1 VKGADDKARRGR
13 ILIIDDD
20 PSIRE
25 GCRKVLS
32 TEGYLVDVS
41 ETAGRGIDRAAG
53 GSYDVIL
60 LDLRLPDMLGI
71 DAIPR
76 IKEKDSDPV
85 IVMITGYPTVATAV
99 DAAKRGVYDYIPK
112 PFTPDQLLFH
122 VERAVGKRLEDARS
136 EELRRRLELRE
147 KEVRIVDRSRAMK
160 KVLEL
165 VEKVAPSDSTVM
177 ITGESG
183 TGKEVVARH
192 IHAMST
198 RKNSEFVA
206 VDCSALVEGLIES
219 ELFGHVKGAF
229 TGAFRS
235 RRGSMELA
243 SGGTFFFDEISNLS
257 LSVQAKILRTIQE
270 REIRRVGDTRPI
282 TVNVRIL
289 AATNLDLGNEVRS
302 GRFRED
308 LFYRLN
314 VFPIRM
320 PPLRERREDIRPL
333 ADEFLGLFARRKRKP
348 ITGFSVEAED
358 FLMTYG
364 WPGNV
369 RELRNMVER
378 AVILEEGEAVTLP
391 SMLVGHGEGSRAEEA
406 NRGGEE
412 EGAAGGSVLLRDVE
426 ARHILRVLE
435 STGWNKRKTAR
446 LLGIDKKTLVS
457 KIRRYKIEE
466 G

>member
-1 VKGADDKARRGR
+1 VDRRTDTARPGR
-13 ILIIDDD
+13 ILVIDDD
-20 PSIRE
+20 ASIQE
-25 GCRKVLS
+25 GCRNVLS
-32 TEGYLVDVS
+32 AEGYQVDVS
-41 ETAGRGIDRAAG
+41 ETAGRGIDRVAG

-60 LDLRLPDMLGI
+60 LDLRLPDMLGTE
-71 DAIPR
+71 AIPR
-76 IKEKDSDPV
+76 IREKDSDPV
-85 IVMITGYPTVATAV
+85 IVMITGFPTVTTAV
-99 DAAKRGVYDYIPK
+99 EATGKGVYDYIPK

-122 VERAVGKRLEDARS
+122 VERAVRKRLADAKA

-147 KEVRIVDRSRAMK
+147 EEIRIVAQSQAMK
-160 KVLEL
+160 KVLKL

-198 RKNSEFVA
+198 RKDSEFVA
-206 VDCSALVEGLIES
+206 VDCSALVESLIES

-289 AATNLDLGNEVRS
+289 AATNLDLGKEVKN

-314 VFPIRM
+314 VFPITV
-320 PPLRERREDIRPL
+320 PPLRERREDIQPL
-333 ADEFLGLFARRKRKP
+333 ADEFLGIFARRKRKA
-348 ITGFSVEAED
+348 IAGFGREARD
-358 FLMTYG
+358 FLKTYR

-369 RELRNMVER
+369 RELKNMVER

-391 SMLVGHGEGSRAEEA
+391 SMLVGHGEGASEEA
-406 NRGGEE
+406 HHAGEG
-412 EGAAGGSVLLRDVE
+412 EGAAAESMRLRDVE
-426 ARHILRVLE
+426 ARHIRRVLE
-435 STGWNKRKTAR
+435 STGWNKRKAAR

-457 KIRRYKIEE
+457 KIRRYKLEE